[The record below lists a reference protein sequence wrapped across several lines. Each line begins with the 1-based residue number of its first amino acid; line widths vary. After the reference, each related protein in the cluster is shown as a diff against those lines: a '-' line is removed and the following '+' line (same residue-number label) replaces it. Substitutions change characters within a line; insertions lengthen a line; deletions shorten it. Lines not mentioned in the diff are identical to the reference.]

1 MSRTKIVDEVLDNPV
16 EAPEVSEE
24 VAAEAPE
31 VVEEAPKVKGKSV
44 SVFDTTNTFVREYSE
59 VVHGKEFATL
69 AAQFATKKGYSLK

>member
-1 MSRTKIVDEVLDNPV
+1 MARTKIVDEVLDNPV

-24 VAAEAPE
+24 VVEAPE

-59 VVHGKEFATL
+59 AVHGKEFAAL
-69 AAQFATKKGYSLK
+69 AAQFAAKKGYSLK